1 MWEKGCPLLLDALQV
16 SRDTDSGEAFLQS
29 RFLNIS
35 GQTIKAFSAAVSISL
50 RDGTEE
56 ILHLNPL
63 DADIGPTKTYTAD
76 PLKLS
81 HGDVTKAQVDIQTVR
96 FDSTEWSSHLP
107 SSKLP
112 SPPLLKLSQE
122 ALQERALELREE
134 GCSDNMT
141 ASFHAIAV
149 HDGWTLCP
157 CGQVNVGT
165 VHCVRCGLD
174 LSQEAQREIDENKL
188 LSAAATRKQRNQ
200 EKARERQEKASKRRK
215 TTLKICVPVLLALLS
230 ALGFWFF
237 SDYLPQDAAE
247 SKLSEFISSNQ
258 LYEYDEW
265 VDYDEWESKS
275 ASYVD
280 NLNELIGTSYP
291 KLTNESKQNTLELLA
306 KEQTIDAIYRKMKTS
321 WAVDPRKLKVSL
333 AIDEIDVQK
342 DATMAGSFDV
352 VVKSRENSRWDNLS
366 NSFRCRYR
374 ATFTPDMDNGTIDM
388 WPLQREATDLMY

>member
-1 MWEKGCPLLLDALQV
+1 MWEEGCPLLLDALQV

-35 GQTIKAFSAAVSISL
+35 GQTIKAFSAVVSVSL
-50 RDGTEE
+50 RGGTEE

-81 HGDVTKAQVDIQTVR
+81 HGDVTKAQVDIQSVR
-96 FDSTEWSSHLP
+96 FNSTEWSSHLP

-112 SPPLLKLSQE
+112 SPSLLKLSQE

-134 GCSDNMT
+134 GCNDNMT

-149 HDGWTLCP
+149 HDEWTLCP

-200 EKARERQEKASKRRK
+200 EEAREKQEKASKLRK
-215 TTLKICVPVLLALLS
+215 TTLKICVPVLLVLLS

-265 VDYDEWESKS
+265 VDYDEWEPGS

-280 NLNELIGTSYP
+280 SLNELISTSYP
-291 KLTNESKQNTLELLA
+291 RLTKESKENVLEMLA
-306 KEQTIDAIYRKMKTS
+306 KEQTIDAIYREVKTN
-321 WAVDPRKLKVSL
+321 WAVDPRELKVSL

-352 VVKSRENSRWDNLS
+352 VVKSRENSRWENLS
-366 NSFRCRYR
+366 SSFRCRYR

-388 WPLQREATDLMY
+388 WPLQREAADLMY